1 MDFYILI
8 IPRDTQYIVFGAL
21 LYAFLRLSLVSCIH
35 CYRRKNKN
43 KKTLEIPAKNFLTT
57 DHVAYFVTK
66 DIYKKSKPDE
76 CLL

>member
-35 CYRRKNKN
+35 CYRRKNKKQKN
-43 KKTLEIPAKNFLTT
+43 PRNPSKEFPNNRPRCVFCDKGYLQKIKTR
-57 DHVAYFVTK
+57 
-66 DIYKKSKPDE
+66 
-76 CLL
+76 